1 MSQGR
6 HGAAVHRITS
16 LRNPAACASEVSLAQ
31 VHSNLV
37 CHRQVYMY
45 AAQMHVVHIHMNTSE
60 FEWTST
66 EALTTALNL
75 SKLNAHRQTDRQTH
89 THTPA
94 QVLRQAPGSCNSDV
108 RSFCRVVGF
117 TLCCKLLSQR
127 VMAF

>member
-1 MSQGR
+1 MDIYRGLND
-6 HGAAVHRITS
+6 GAE
-16 LRNPAACASEVSLAQ
+16 SEQ
-31 VHSNLV
+31 TK
-37 CHRQVYMY
+37 CP
-45 AAQMHVVHIHMNTSE
+45 
-60 FEWTST
+60 
-66 EALTTALNL
+66 
-75 SKLNAHRQTDRQTH
+75 QTDTHTHTH